1 MYCTPVAERSNG
13 DVMFPINDLLDAILL
28 GGFLFGLIFTVG
40 TLLLGVADIG
50 FHGDHGHDFDM
61 GSSGEI
67 FHGMFNLS
75 AILAFITWFGGIG
88 YLFRNAA
95 GWNAFLSV
103 FLGLAGGLAGAFV
116 VSWFMV
122 KVLRPSGQVL
132 DPKDYETVGRVARVT
147 SSIREG
153 GVGEIV
159 FELGCT
165 RHVAGAKSVNP
176 QAISRG
182 TEVVVLR
189 MERGMAVVEPFEDLL
204 AEGH

>member
-1 MYCTPVAERSNG
+1 
-13 DVMFPINDLLDAILL
+13 MFPINDLLDAILL

-50 FHGDHGHDFDM
+50 FHGDHGHGFDAD
-61 GSSGEI
+61 GGGEI

-75 AILAFITWFGGIG
+75 AILAFVTWFGGIG

-103 FLGLAGGLAGAFV
+103 LLGLAGGLAGAFV

-122 KVLRPSGQVL
+122 KVLRPSEQVL

-159 FELGCT
+159 FELGGT
-165 RHVAGAKSVNP
+165 RHVAGARSANP
-176 QAISRG
+176 QAIGRG

-204 AEGH
+204 AEGHR